1 MYVTGRPGF
10 GATASILSM
19 RSSNDSSLVVR
30 PADMAGE
37 TRSVLIVF
45 PSDFQVYRAAYCTIL
60 ERLLRISSGKW
71 CGRYVMPLS
80 KEVRRLERA
89 WQNETAWPKRLDWI
103 EIDNIRGWQGQ
114 RIKFPGDLKP
124 VPEMAGARQ
133 LWASPSNI
141 VSLGALIHSAKH
153 SMGSDRAHASVN
165 QLIFQT
171 ETLPG
176 RLDCYQT
183 RVRPQ

>member
-1 MYVTGRPGF
+1 MTF
-10 GATASILSM
+10 S
-19 RSSNDSSLVVR
+19 
-30 PADMAGE
+30 
-37 TRSVLIVF
+37 LIVF

-114 RIKFPGDLKP
+114 RIKFPFPIVAISGENGTGKSTIIQ
-124 VPEMAGARQ
+124 AC
-133 LWASPSNI
+133 SPT
-141 VSLGALIHSAKH
+141 KT
-153 SMGSDRAHASVN
+153 
-165 QLIFQT
+165 Q
-171 ETLPG
+171 P
-176 RLDCYQT
+176 
-183 RVRPQ
+183 